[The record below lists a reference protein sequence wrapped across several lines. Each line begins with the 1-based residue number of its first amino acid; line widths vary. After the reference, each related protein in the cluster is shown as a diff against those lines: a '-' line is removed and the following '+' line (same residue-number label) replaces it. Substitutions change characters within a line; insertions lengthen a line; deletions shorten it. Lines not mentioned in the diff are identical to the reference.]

1 MAVSAFYNDRDRK
14 GPDMKCNPHE
24 PHPLPGGVADRLP
37 FVQRLA
43 FILPD
48 MTEKSTFSALD
59 FPLPCGIL
67 NTVRALRQAVM
78 AR

>member
-24 PHPLPGGVADRLP
+24 PHPLSGGVADRLP

-43 FILPD
+43 LILPD
-48 MTEKSTFSALD
+48 PTEKSTLSACPYT
-59 FPLPCGIL
+59 FMI
-67 NTVRALRQAVM
+67 
-78 AR
+78 